1 MKKCITTSFL
11 LLNSLRLNKKGAKL
25 SLSLLFLFLPIC
37 CSYGQFS
44 KEYTSKFGKV
54 TLEEVQMKRHDA
66 FPEADAI
73 ILFETCN
80 SVTKIEK
87 IPTNRGDFYKYV
99 TYIDIHKRIKIF
111 NKTALNQGNVNINY
125 TEERH
130 YSGDSEGDNV
140 TDIKATTYVEE
151 EGKIKKYELSKDDI
165 FEKNIID
172 KRNSDY
178 KEISFALPNLKEGCV
193 IEYSYTVERQ
203 LATNGWTFQHEIP
216 VLWSEYYTIIP
227 KAFGISPIHK
237 GGFDYEINKETTGEI
252 FDAGEGFL
260 TRNIHLAVKNLP
272 AFKRELYMTSSADHI
287 QWFAAEYNS
296 LQFDFMPLPQVF
308 NPKMT
313 QKAERLFMM
322 GNFGEQLNKTRPIKP
337 ILDTLIHSEMS
348 QIEKMAA
355 IHTFVVENFEYNKE
369 VGVFT
374 KGIKRTMDE
383 KSGSA
388 ADLNFVMLVMLKE
401 AGLFAEPML
410 LSTRENRKINPFLSP
425 SIWKFDYTAV
435 YVLLEQKHYFLDATQ
450 KHLPTGLLPFHCYN
464 GQAWVVNK
472 DVVKWFD
479 VSEGVTQ
486 KESTKAMLKLDE
498 TGNLTGTMKIT
509 FYDHLKRRIAD
520 QLEAKNQEEY
530 IKERIESA
538 DVGVQSFEFEGLEEL
553 QEPVSLT
560 LQIKNKS
567 AESTADLIYFTP
579 VLSSLFEE
587 NPFKN
592 PERTYPVDFGT
603 AQTHN
608 YMMILDIPENYEVDE
623 MPQSVIFDLLEGKAA
638 YSYSISQQGN
648 KIQIRCR
655 TQINEKTFSPKE
667 YLALRGFIN
676 QIISKQEEQVVLKRI
691 NN

>member
-1 MKKCITTSFL
+1 MKRLFILLL
-11 LLNSLRLNKKGAKL
+11 LLNLFFFPISL
-25 SLSLLFLFLPIC
+25 
-37 CSYGQFS
+37 SYGQFS
-44 KEYTSKFGKV
+44 KEHTSKFGKV
-54 TLEEVQMKRHDA
+54 SLEEVQMKKHDA

-73 ILFETCN
+73 ILFETCK

-87 IPTNRGDFYKYV
+87 VPTNRGDFYKYI

-111 NKTALNQGNVNINY
+111 NKIALDQGNVNINY

-130 YSGDSEGDNV
+130 YSADSEGDNV

-165 FEKNIID
+165 FEKNVID
-172 KRNSDY
+172 KSNSDY
-178 KEISFALPNLKEGCV
+178 KEISFALPSMKEGCV

-203 LATNGWTFQHEIP
+203 LATNGWSFQHEIP
-216 VLWSEYYTIIP
+216 VLWSEYYTMIP
-227 KAFGISPIHK
+227 KVFGISPIHK
-237 GGFDYEINKETTGEI
+237 GGFEYEINKETTGEV
-252 FDAGEGFL
+252 FDGGEGFL

-322 GNFGEQLNKTRPIKP
+322 GNFGEQLNKTRHIQP

-355 IHTFVVENFEYNKE
+355 IHKFVVKNFEHNKE

-374 KGIKRTMDE
+374 KGIKKTIDE
-383 KSGSA
+383 KSGNA
-388 ADLNFVMLVMLKE
+388 ADLNFVMLVMLQE

-425 SIWKFDYTAV
+425 SIWKFNYMVA
-435 YVLLEQKHYFLDATQ
+435 YVLLDQKHYFLDATQ
-450 KHLPTGLLPFHCYN
+450 NHLPTGLLPFHCYN

-472 DVVKWFD
+472 GVVKWFD
-479 VSEGVTQ
+479 ISDGVTQ
-486 KESTKAMLKLDE
+486 KQSTKALLKLDE
-498 TGNLTGTMKIT
+498 KGNLTGTMKIT
-509 FYDHLKRRIAD
+509 AYDHIKRRIAD

-530 IKERIESA
+530 IKERIENA
-538 DVGVQSFEFEGLEEL
+538 ELKVESFEFEGLDDL
-553 QEPVSLT
+553 QEPLGLT
-560 LQIKNKS
+560 MQIKSQS

-603 AQTHN
+603 AQTHT
-608 YMMILDIPENYEVDE
+608 YMLILDIPQNYEVDE
-623 MPQSVIFDLLEGKAA
+623 MPKSEIYDLLGGKAA
-638 YSYSISQQGN
+638 YSYTISQKGN

-655 TQINEKTFSPKE
+655 TQFNEKIFSPKE
-667 YLALRGFIN
+667 YLVLRGFIN
-676 QIISKQEEQVVLKRI
+676 QIMSKQEEQVVLKRI
-691 NN
+691 EN